1 MLSHQ
6 GRKEFSSPVEPMT
19 AEAFVL
25 HAIDD
30 IDSKL
35 AVLRG
40 MKESGKG
47 FVWARSLERFVW
59 LGEAEVP
66 EPEAEAPAGG
76 DDLAP
81 PDDGANGAIVQKRI
95 F

>member
-1 MLSHQ
+1 
-6 GRKEFSSPVEPMT
+6 
-19 AEAFVL
+19 
-25 HAIDD
+25 
-30 IDSKL
+30 
-35 AVLRG
+35 

-59 LGEAEVP
+59 LGEADVP

-81 PDDGANGAIVQKRI
+81 PDDGANGADRATGAGGAVDQKRI
-95 F
+95 W